1 MDRFEHQN
9 NSIVQRAGESIQIYM
24 AQVYGWMTVGL
35 LLTAFVAWYAINDR
49 NIINY
54 LETHGGILI
63 GLTIS
68 EFALVTVLSFMLQ
81 KLSGTIAT
89 AMFMLYSLL
98 TGLTISLLLISYTG
112 ASIVSTFFTTAAMFG
127 ALSFYGYTTKRSL
140 NSIGSFLFMLLIGL
154 IVASLINVWQKS
166 FGLTMI
172 ITYLGVL
179 IFSGLTAYDT
189 QKLKEMGS
197 QIDSRDQEGIRKHA
211 IFGALNL
218 YLDFINLFLIML
230 RIVNNRR

>member
-127 ALSFYGYTTKRSL
+127 ALSFYGYTTKHSL

-154 IVASLINVWQKS
+154 IVASLINIWQKS

-197 QIDSRDQEGIRKHA
+197 QIDSRDQESIRKHA